1 MGKKTGIEWTNRTW
15 NPVTGCIK
23 VSEAC
28 VNCYAERM
36 HKRQQAMGNYDTP
49 FNVIQCH
56 PKRLDEPH
64 RWRKS
69 QKVFVCSMSDL
80 FGEGVP
86 DEFIM
91 QVLRTIETVAFESRL
106 RRGSPIIF
114 QLLTKRPERMQM
126 MIEWLFDEY
135 RNCLRTVPHMRG
147 IWLGVT
153 AESTARWYERV
164 PVLLKTPGAVRFV
177 SVEPM
182 LEKIEKPIGLAKLD
196 WVIVGGE
203 SGKGARPMSPD
214 WVADIQN
221 QCERF
226 DVRLFFKQWGTHPLR
241 KHLMI
246 NPAFKQFPKGSNL

>member
-1 MGKKTGIEWTNRTW
+1 MGAKSGIEWTDRTW
-15 NPVTGCIK
+15 NPVTGCVK

-28 VNCYAERM
+28 LNCYAERM
-36 HKRQQAMGNYDTP
+36 HKRQQAIGNYKTP
-49 FNVIQCH
+49 FNVIRCH
-56 PKRLDEPH
+56 PKRLDEPG

-91 QVLRTIETVAFESRL
+91 RVLRTIEKTAYDSMK
-106 RRGSPIIF
+106 RGAPITF
-114 QLLTKRPERMQM
+114 QLLTKRPERMQAA
-126 MIEWLFDEY
+126 INSLFNFF
-135 RNCLRTVPHMRG
+135 RKPCMQG

-164 PVLLKTPGAVRFV
+164 PVLLKTPGVVRFV

-203 SGKGARPMSPD
+203 SGPKPRLLQPHWAWSL
-214 WVADIQN
+214 QN
-221 QCERF
+221 DCKQEGIAF
-226 DVRLFFKQWGTHPLR
+226 FFKQWGKHSLR
-241 KHLMI
+241 KHLTI
-246 NPAFKQFPKGSNL
+246 DPALKQFPKGQL